1 MPIKKWR
8 WYVDDKD
15 IKRHDTSLDWML
27 ISDDEW
33 MIVNVDMKRACQP
46 KAMPLLIAAAAD
58 DNDDDLVNYADD
70 TTSSK
75 WLDTEE

>member
-1 MPIKKWR
+1 
-8 WYVDDKD
+8 
-15 IKRHDTSLDWML
+15 ML